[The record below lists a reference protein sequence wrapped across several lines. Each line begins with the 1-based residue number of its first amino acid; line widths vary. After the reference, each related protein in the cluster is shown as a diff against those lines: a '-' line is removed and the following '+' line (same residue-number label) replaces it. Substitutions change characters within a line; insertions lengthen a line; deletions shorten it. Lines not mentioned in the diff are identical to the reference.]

1 MRVAVANASAPSLT
15 PRLRRS
21 GQSARYSPGL
31 MWFDAPASS
40 VLTRGS
46 VIAPYHSR
54 EFPPLAMRLS
64 LDALATLDAIA
75 RRGSFAAAA
84 EELHRVPSAVTY
96 TVQKLEQDLGVTLFD
111 RTGHRARLTPAG
123 VELLREGRHLLRAAG
138 EIEQRVQRFAQGWE
152 SELAITVDEIIP
164 LPRIYPLLEEFYRL
178 NPGTRLR
185 LGAEVL
191 AGTWDALLSGRADLV
206 IGVSGD
212 PPSEGGCSILPL
224 GVVDFVFVV
233 APDHPLASCTGTAAA
248 REHPRASRRHGRRQF
263 AQPAAADHRAA
274 LRSGLPQRAGDAGE
288 DRRARGGTRGGLS
301 AYTSCAPAAR
311 GRTPGGEGSGG
322 VQAHRPDQ
330 RRLAAARVRARRS
343 SGSCHASRTRRWWRV
358 CWRSCSAPTL
368 ALPHQR
374 SLVGEGTYTPSPA
387 AAGEGVGWGKRSA
400 RGGRGSALPR
410 ERMLAGEARV
420 GAS

>member
-1 MRVAVANASAPSLT
+1 
-15 PRLRRS
+15 
-21 GQSARYSPGL
+21 
-31 MWFDAPASS
+31 
-40 VLTRGS
+40 
-46 VIAPYHSR
+46 
-54 EFPPLAMRLS
+54 MRLS

-185 LGAEVL
+185 LGVEVL

-233 APDHPLASCTGTAAA
+233 APDHPLAAVPEPLQPESILAHRAVTAADSSRSLPPRTTGLLSGQDCLSVPGMQAKIDAHVAGLGVGYLPTHLA
-248 REHPRASRRHGRRQF
+248 RPLLAAGRLVAKEVEESKPIAQINAAWRPRATGKALKWFLSR
-263 AQPAAADHRAA
+263 
-274 LRSGLPQRAGDAGE
+274 LE
-288 DRRARGGTRGGLS
+288 DEAVVASL
-301 AYTSCAPAAR
+301 
-311 GRTPGGEGSGG
+311 
-322 VQAHRPDQ
+322 
-330 RRLAAARVRARRS
+330 LA
-343 SGSCHASRTRRWWRV
+343 
-358 CWRSCSAPTL
+358 
-368 ALPHQR
+368 
-374 SLVGEGTYTPSPA
+374 
-387 AAGEGVGWGKRSA
+387 
-400 RGGRGSALPR
+400 
-410 ERMLAGEARV
+410 
-420 GAS
+420 